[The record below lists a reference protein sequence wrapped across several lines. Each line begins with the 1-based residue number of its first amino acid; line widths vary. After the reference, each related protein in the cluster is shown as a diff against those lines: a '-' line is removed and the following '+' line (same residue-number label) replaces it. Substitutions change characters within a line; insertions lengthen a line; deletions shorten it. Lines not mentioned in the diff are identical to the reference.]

1 MSTTQYVY
9 GYEIGESFHLLH
21 FLDEKELKEIL
32 QDPRVNQG
40 DFVDGFIAARFNASL
55 AANGPNIFLD
65 DSIGQD
71 DYEILKVYMRLDSFE
86 AEKVSEVENVS
97 ERKETPVLFE
107 DDLFLHSQEDTA
119 MTMNENLIELN
130 DNEKVDQGIDEEYE
144 Q

>member
-1 MSTTQYVY
+1 M
-9 GYEIGESFHLLH
+9 
-21 FLDEKELKEIL
+21 
-32 QDPRVNQG
+32 
-40 DFVDGFIAARFNASL
+40 
-55 AANGPNIFLD
+55 
-65 DSIGQD
+65 D
-71 DYEILKVYMRLDSFE
+71 DYESLKVYMRLDSFE